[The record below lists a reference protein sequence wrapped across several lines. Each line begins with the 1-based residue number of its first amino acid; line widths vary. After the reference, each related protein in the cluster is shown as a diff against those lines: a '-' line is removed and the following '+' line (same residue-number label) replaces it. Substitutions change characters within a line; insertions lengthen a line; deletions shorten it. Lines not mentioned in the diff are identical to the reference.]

1 MRLIAFTDDDDQGMP
16 AKSSVAFAMMEGG
29 ETVSLEATKRTLQV
43 GLSHAVSRDRN
54 GN

>member
-1 MRLIAFTDDDDQGMP
+1 MRLIAFTDDDDQETP
-16 AKSSVAFAMMEGG
+16 TKSSVVFAMMEGG
-29 ETVSLEATKRTLQV
+29 ETVSLEATKRTVEV